1 MTFCTTRGVDI
12 TFVLSIGIYGCQVYV
27 LKETYDGD
35 SALVVTKQQHH
46 CELMLA
52 VEPVVVPV
60 RDGRRTVTQ
69 ARDSRQLAGNKISHD
84 RLSSTVVRLNTVM
97 LKHSTY
103 MLQLLHQQN
112 DLYEKH
118 HITCRQQ

>member
-1 MTFCTTRGVDI
+1 MN
-12 TFVLSIGIYGCQVYV
+12 VL
-27 LKETYDGD
+27 EEAYDGD
-35 SALVVTKQQHH
+35 SALVVAKQQHH
-46 CELMLA
+46 GELMLA

-69 ARDSRQLAGNKISHD
+69 ARDSRQLAGNKINHD

-103 MLQLLHQQN
+103 MLQLLH
-112 DLYEKH
+112 
-118 HITCRQQ
+118 